1 MKLLQNRVTG
11 VLTRLLFGV
20 LAVIFAA
27 SPGRA
32 LPPEDAARDPFWQ
45 DQIDQL
51 INRTSVQGGATA
63 AEMQNLY
70 RSGILPA
77 LSRNPYTQI
86 VVLSLNGMHTQIVY
100 NPSLPATHNVFNMG
114 SNRLVFGGTTQHFD
128 QVEVF
133 FHEGTHGVQRFFAH
147 PSAVP
152 VASVIND
159 PIHTLFAET
168 HACLP
173 LRQGNVT
180 QALTCAMDH
189 GYTEGITILRSLEP
203 GLSDVQLVGIANHL
217 SANCPGPIIVGPG
230 MQMSSCAQQ
239 QLPLALQI
247 VQESDFALNGAKLVL
262 PGGRTAA
269 NIARLRAIAR
279 VVATSRLVRYGLPVV
294 GVGVSL
300 FMAERAY
307 AEGDYIRC
315 GVEIAGCVPVIG
327 IGIAAGDLIV
337 KPIAERLGIIDGLAD
352 ILVPLFYD
360 GPNPYEDP
368 RKPTD
373 PTLYD
378 RITDTVSGWLLPLF
392 LDPTTAPLKPTGEDL
407 PFKPV
412 ENEDSMWA
420 RIKAVHGRVTDTVG
434 GWLVP
439 FFE

>member
-1 MKLLQNRVTG
+1 MKLLRRS
-11 VLTRLLFGV
+11 LSAALLGCV
-20 LAVIFAA
+20 ALLSV
-27 SPGRA
+27 STTTNA
-32 LPPEDAARDPFWQ
+32 LPPENAATDPFWQ
-45 DQIDQL
+45 DQIQQL

-63 AEMQNLY
+63 GEMQNLY
-70 RSGILPA
+70 RTGILPA

-86 VVLSLNGMHTQIVY
+86 VVLSLNGMHTQITY
-100 NPSLPATHNVFNMG
+100 NPSLPASENIFSMAR
-114 SNRLVFGGTTQHFD
+114 NRLVFGGTTQHFD

-152 VASVIND
+152 IASVIND
-159 PIHTLFAET
+159 PIHTFFAET

-173 LRQGNVT
+173 LRQGNVS
-180 QALTCAMDH
+180 QAMICAIDH
-189 GYTEGITILRSLEP
+189 GYDEGVTILRAIEP
-203 GLSDVQLVGIANHL
+203 GLNDVQLFGIANHL

-230 MQMSSCAQQ
+230 FEMSTCAQQ
-239 QLPLALQI
+239 QMPRALEI
-247 VQESDFALNGAKLVL
+247 VQDADFAMDGAKLVL

-269 NIARLRAIAR
+269 NIARLKSIVR
-279 VVATSRLVRYGLPVV
+279 VVATSRLVRFGLPVV
-294 GVGVSL
+294 GIGASL

-327 IGIAAGDLIV
+327 IGIAAGDYIV
-337 KPIAERLGIIDGLAD
+337 KPIAEHLGIIDGLAD

-368 RKPTD
+368 RKPSD

-392 LDPTTAPLKPTGEDL
+392 LDPKDAPIKPNGADL
-407 PFKPV
+407 PLDPV
-412 ENEDSMWA
+412 RSEDDMWS
-420 RIKAVHGRVTDTVG
+420 RVKAAHGAVTDTVA